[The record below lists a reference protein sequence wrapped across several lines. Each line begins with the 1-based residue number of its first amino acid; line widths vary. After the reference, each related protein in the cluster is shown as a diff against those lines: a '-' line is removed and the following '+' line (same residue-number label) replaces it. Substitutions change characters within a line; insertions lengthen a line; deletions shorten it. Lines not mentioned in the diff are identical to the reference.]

1 MGSAYRTSCVFS
13 RSPYSFYLCRINSHI
28 MIQTS
33 YLTSLVSALRAE
45 TAINSISPESLG
57 SVLQR
62 IVDAMGAGLTS
73 EDLTGIGGGSG
84 GASSAEIAAINGSLT
99 NLQQQISKN
108 KNDITSLHSTAT
120 RLTNGL
126 MSAADKAKL
135 DNMSSSGSGGGG
147 TPATDGYDHS
157 ALEAAITALQT
168 SVATLGSLI
177 GTVTVNKLA
186 TWYADCASPV
196 AAMQQAQSEPAI
208 FVVMGSFAGKPKAC
222 GILFAFMDDMNSTS
236 QPHAVHQ
243 LFITNFTSLTSF
255 GHDASIHLWHRYYA
269 ITAHHGTAGTW
280 SDWTELPFGGGS
292 GCTCSPATSSAD
304 GLMLASD
311 KSKLDRL
318 AISSISLSGN
328 TLTING
334 NSFILTPVG
343 SGGSTPSGGG
353 DSGGGSTPSGN
364 TSLVYYGSMGT
375 ADGSL
380 TASQAR
386 SEAHSA
392 TPASLLATLH
402 STSQTTF
409 SDTWNKAAFFIVF
422 PKGKYS
428 SISANA
434 TTALG
439 STAYSLAAGTIVKST
454 SSSDEYDIYF
464 VTNKAISSSNT
475 ASMSVVLS

>member
-1 MGSAYRTSCVFS
+1 
-13 RSPYSFYLCRINSHI
+13 
-28 MIQTS
+28 MIKIS
-33 YLTSLVSALRAE
+33 SLTTLITALRTQ
-45 TAINSISPESLG
+45 TAPSSISPEFLG
-57 SVLQR
+57 SLLQSMAN
-62 IVDAMGAGLTS
+62 AMGTGLTV
-73 EDLTGIGGGSG
+73 EDLP
-84 GASSAEIAAINGSLT
+84 EIPT
-99 NLQQQISKN
+99 
-108 KNDITSLHSTAT
+108 TPSTP
-120 RLTNGL
+120 
-126 MSAADKAKL
+126 
-135 DNMSSSGSGGGG
+135 
-147 TPATDGYDHS
+147 TPSPGESYDHS
-157 ALEAAITALQT
+157 TILANISSLQSSVAALSNLIATTPYSGLASWFAGATTSTALML
-168 SVATLGSLI
+168 A
-177 GTVTVNKLA
+177 VTEKPIYIVTNK
-186 TWYADCASPV
+186 
-196 AAMQQAQSEPAI
+196 
-208 FVVMGSFAGKPKAC
+208 FNGKDKPC
-222 GILFAFMDDMNSTS
+222 GILFNFCDDMGSATAT
-236 QPHAVHQ
+236 PHAMHQ
-243 LFITNFTSLTSF
+243 FFISNYTDIASA
-255 GHDASIHLWHRYYA
+255 GHDASIHLWHRWFN
-269 ITAHHGTAGTW
+269 INAHHGTPATW
-280 SDWTELPFGGGS
+280 TAWEQLTFGGGD
-292 GCTCSPATSSAD
+292 GCTCVPVTTSAN

-364 TSLVYYGSMGT
+364 TSLVYYGSIGT

-392 TPASLLATLH
+392 TLASLLAALH

-439 STAYSLAAGTIVKST
+439 STTYSLAAGTIVKST